1 MRISVICFSLTG
13 LATGERLVEGLKK
26 QGCQAEIYKK
36 SRYLEGSVRETTQQ
50 WAGTQFEHSDA
61 IIFVGAC
68 GIAVRSISPW
78 IQNKKAD
85 PAVLVIDECGHF
97 VISLLSG
104 HLGGANAL
112 AEKAAGILSA
122 VPVIT
127 TATDLHNR
135 FAVDV
140 FAKNNGC
147 ALFHMDAARET
158 SAAILAGEPVGFCS
172 EFPWEGKLPEGLIL
186 CSENGEPVISGHSR
200 PRVGAAVT
208 VHKERNP
215 FEKTVHI
222 VPRTVVL
229 GMGCRKYKEAEALY
243 DAAISCVNRQGL
255 YPEAIKLL
263 ASIDIKKEEPGLK
276 ALSQRLGI
284 PFCTFTGEQLLSVQG
299 DFTRSS
305 FVKEITGVDSVCE
318 RSAVL
323 ASGQGKLIEKKHAGN
338 GITTAMAVIDWRI
351 HFE

>member
-26 QGCQAEIYKK
+26 QDYQAEIYKK
-36 SRYLEGSVRETTQQ
+36 SRYLEDSVKETTQQ
-50 WAGTQFEHSDA
+50 WAGTQFECVDG

-78 IQNKKAD
+78 VKSKKAD

-112 AEKAAGILSA
+112 AEKTACILNA

-147 ALFHMDAARET
+147 AIFHMDAAKEA
-158 SAAILAGEPVGFCS
+158 SAALLAEEPVGFYS
-172 EFPWEGKLPEGLIL
+172 EFPWEGNLPEGLIL
-186 CSENGEPVISGHSR
+186 CSKNGEPVSSGYSR

-208 VHKERNP
+208 IHKECKP
-215 FEKTVHI
+215 FEKTVQI
-222 VPRTVVL
+222 VPKTVVL
-229 GMGCRKYKEAEALY
+229 GMGCRKNKEEGALY
-243 DAAISCVNRQGL
+243 DAAMSCADRQGL
-255 YPEAIKLL
+255 YPESLKLL

-276 ALSQRLGI
+276 ALAQRLGI
-284 PFCTFTGEQLLSVQG
+284 AFCTFTGEQLLSVPG
-299 DFTRSS
+299 DFTGSS

-323 ASGQGKLIEKKHAGN
+323 ASKQGTLIEKKHAGD